1 MIMKKILFSG
11 FLIVLAS
18 SFSLAG
24 IKSYD
29 NEDTSGNT
37 VQTGTGAESKKI
49 NINKELSKAKNAYF
63 HDELDK
69 AEQYVNNVLNVSY
82 DNIKA
87 MELRNK
93 ILVLRE
99 KISFFK
105 RSVVNDYSIELKRA
119 VKDGN
124 CYEGFLF
131 VKKISS
137 LIPDEDVNSYIMRL
151 NEEKNLIAS
160 TIENENDRQEFLNS
174 LEYFQNGKF
183 IKASKLICKLAAKYP
198 KFEDFVGMS
207 RAYIIQETNTK
218 RIDMYYREA
227 LRNIRYNRY
236 GKAKDYIELGY
247 ILQPENIK
255 LITLMEQINMEL
267 M

>member
-11 FLIVLAS
+11 FLIVLFS

-24 IKSYD
+24 IKSYGS
-29 NEDTSGNT
+29 EDTLNTELQSGT
-37 VQTGTGAESKKI
+37 EAKKI
-49 NINKELSKAKNAYF
+49 NIKKELAKSKDAYF
-63 HDELDK
+63 HGDLDK

-131 VKKISS
+131 IKKITS
-137 LIPDEDVNSYIMRL
+137 LLPEEDVNSYAMRL

-160 TIENENDRQEFLNS
+160 TIENENDRKEFLDS
-174 LEYFQNGKF
+174 IEYFQNGKF
-183 IKASKLICKLAAKYP
+183 IKASNSISKLAKKYP

-207 RAYIIQETNTK
+207 RVYIVQETNAK
-218 RIDMYYREA
+218 RIKMYYREA
-227 LRNIRYNRY
+227 LKNIKYNRY
-236 GKAKDYIELGY
+236 GKARDYIELGY